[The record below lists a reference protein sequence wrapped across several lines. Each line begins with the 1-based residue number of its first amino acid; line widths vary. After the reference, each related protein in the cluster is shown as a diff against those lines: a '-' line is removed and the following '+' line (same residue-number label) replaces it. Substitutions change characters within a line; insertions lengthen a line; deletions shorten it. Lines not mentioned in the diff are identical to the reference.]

1 MDYIG
6 MFEFDEKEKD
16 DVKHATFMLL
26 VKANDAEDAVEKF
39 KKAIRSLKKSHDTLA
54 NAQKV
59 YVNRIIQVKSFP
71 EAPLMTYWESGQ
83 TSIEGWS
90 CIGYDGDGGSYFES
104 FAFGDEDDET
114 VEPLVTFTDPKEKG
128 GGNGNAGKRRLIL
141 VAGSKKKGPG
151 HA

>member
-26 VKANDAEDAVEKF
+26 VKANDAEDAVGKF
-39 KKAIRSLKKSHDTLA
+39 KDAIRSLKKSHDTLA
-54 NAQKV
+54 NARKV
-59 YVNRIIQVKSFP
+59 YVSRIIQVKSFP

-90 CIGYDGDGGSYFES
+90 CIGYDGDGGNYFES

-114 VEPLVTFTDPKEKG
+114 VEPLVTFTGPKEKG

-141 VAGSKKKGPG
+141 VTGGKKGRPG
-151 HA
+151 Q